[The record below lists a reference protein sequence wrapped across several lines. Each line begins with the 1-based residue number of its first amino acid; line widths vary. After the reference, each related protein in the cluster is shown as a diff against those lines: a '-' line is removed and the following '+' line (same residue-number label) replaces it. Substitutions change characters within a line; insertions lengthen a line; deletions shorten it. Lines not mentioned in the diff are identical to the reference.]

1 MPDSIQLKPSADHRL
16 RNFYPWVYRAD
27 IAAVEGDPPPGE
39 IIAVND
45 ARGRFIA
52 QGFYNSRSHIPMRV
66 LSLEP
71 APIDEAFFRA
81 RLRAAG
87 ARRAGRIAG
96 TNAWR
101 VVNGESDQLP
111 GLIVDRFGDV
121 LVVQLRNAGM
131 ERRRVLLVQLLVE
144 ELRPRGIY
152 ERSDVEARQ
161 DEGLEPR
168 TGSLWGEVPPT
179 VEVLEDDLRF
189 EVSLGEGQKTGFYLD
204 QRDNRRRLRA
214 MVRPADRVLDVY
226 SYVGSFG
233 LHAARAGA
241 MVLCVDKDGAALALA
256 ERAARRNELWPR
268 MGVRWGD
275 ALDVLGALAGEQ
287 RMFTH
292 IVLDPPTLVKRRED
306 LPRTRRL
313 FVEMCGR
320 ALSLLDP
327 AGTLFL
333 SSCAFYIGVDD
344 LLDAARI
351 AAGEARRRVEVLDV
365 TYQPADHP
373 WILQAPET
381 LYLKTVILR
390 VA

>member
-1 MPDSIQLKPSADHRL
+1 
-16 RNFYPWVYRAD
+16 
-27 IAAVEGDPPPGE
+27 
-39 IIAVND
+39 
-45 ARGRFIA
+45 
-52 QGFYNSRSHIPMRV
+52 
-66 LSLEP
+66 
-71 APIDEAFFRA
+71 
-81 RLRAAG
+81 
-87 ARRAGRIAG
+87 
-96 TNAWR
+96 
-101 VVNGESDQLP
+101 
-111 GLIVDRFGDV
+111 
-121 LVVQLRNAGM
+121 
-131 ERRRVLLVQLLVE
+131 
-144 ELRPRGIY
+144 
-152 ERSDVEARQ
+152 
-161 DEGLEPR
+161 
-168 TGSLWGEVPPT
+168 
-179 VEVLEDDLRF
+179 
-189 EVSLGEGQKTGFYLD
+189 
-204 QRDNRRRLRA
+204 

-226 SYVGSFG
+226 RYVGSFG

>member
-1 MPDSIQLKPSADHRL
+1 VATIQLKPPADHRL

-27 IAAVEGDPPPGE
+27 IEAVQGEPQPGE
-39 IIAVND
+39 IVAVHD
-45 ARGRFIA
+45 TRGRFVA
-52 QGFYNSRSHIPMRV
+52 QGFYNPRSHIPLRV

-71 APIDEAFFRA
+71 AAIDEPFFRG
-81 RLRAAG
+81 RLRAAA
-87 ARRAGRIAG
+87 ARRAGRIAN

-121 LVVQLRNAGM
+121 LVMQLRNAGM
-131 ERRRVLLVQLLVE
+131 ERRRDELIRLLAE
-144 ELRPRGIY
+144 ELQPRGIY

-168 TGSLWGEVPPT
+168 AGAAWGDVPAL
-179 VEVLEDDLRF
+179 VEVVEDDVRF
-189 EVSLGEGQKTGFYLD
+189 EVSLSEGQKTGFYLD

-214 MVRPADRVLDVY
+214 LVRPDDRVLDVY

-241 MVLCVDKDGAALALA
+241 TVLCVDKDSAALALA
-256 ERAARRNELWPR
+256 ERAARRNDVWPR

-275 ALDVLGALAGEQ
+275 AIDVMRALNDEKRA
-287 RMFTH
+287 FSH
-292 IVLDPPTLVKRRED
+292 IVLDPPKLVKRKED

-313 FVEMCGR
+313 FAEMCGR

-327 AGTLFL
+327 SGTLFL
-333 SSCAFYIGVDD
+333 SSCAYYVGADD

-351 AAGEARRRVEVLDV
+351 AAGEVRRRVEVLDV

-373 WILQAPET
+373 WILQVPET
-381 LYLKTVILR
+381 LYLKTLILR
-390 VA
+390 AD